1 MDLTGVSFGQPGLS
15 YHTIGGDYIPVMD
28 YGLLLAYDDG
38 SDVSDDD
45 NYFSE
50 SYCSEGDAL
59 MEMIH
64 RIAAP
69 YLPESAKIVER
80 YDNERQEH
88 LHSSIQAWQRGI
100 EAEDGED

>member
-1 MDLTGVSFGQPGLS
+1 MGGV
-15 YHTIGGDYIPVMD
+15 YRPVMN
-28 YGLLLAYDDG
+28 YGRLLAYDDG
-38 SDVSDDD
+38 SDVSDD
-45 NYFSE
+45 E
-50 SYCSEGDAL
+50 SYYSDGDAL
-59 MEMIH
+59 MEMMH